1 MDLFGEK
8 PAKLLSKLVT
18 TSVQPIDVDNFVYHI
33 PGIEAYGEWLVLFS
47 SFQKLIDSSPTR
59 SSYFSHTELL
69 YHFGFFVVDGIV
81 VIVYIVLLT
90 CHYWPTGSVSAIAA
104 LDGRHYNTLRSRL
117 HSVANKVSTRITVAG
132 FSVSL
137 LMLPVLAEQL
147 FWPIWVIE
155 YFWLTEYLD

>member
-1 MDLFGEK
+1 M
-8 PAKLLSKLVT
+8 
-18 TSVQPIDVDNFVYHI
+18 
-33 PGIEAYGEWLVLFS
+33 LFS
-47 SFQKLIDSSPTR
+47 SFQKLIQTLPPPAPLT
-59 SSYFSHTELL
+59 SYIQNSFTTS
-69 YHFGFFVVDGIV
+69 GFFVVDGIV
-81 VIVYIVLLT
+81 VIVCIVLFT

-147 FWPIWVIE
+147 FWPI
-155 YFWLTEYLD
+155 

>member
-1 MDLFGEK
+1 MISVIFIF
-8 PAKLLSKLVT
+8 SKT
-18 TSVQPIDVDNFVYHI
+18 NS
-33 PGIEAYGEWLVLFS
+33 
-47 SFQKLIDSSPTR
+47 DSSPIR
-59 SSYFSHTELL
+59 SSYFLHTELL

-81 VIVYIVLLT
+81 VIVYIVLFT

-147 FWPIWVIE
+147 FWPI
-155 YFWLTEYLD
+155 

>member
-1 MDLFGEK
+1 MI
-8 PAKLLSKLVT
+8 
-18 TSVQPIDVDNFVYHI
+18 SVILTFK
-33 PGIEAYGEWLVLFS
+33 
-47 SFQKLIDSSPTR
+47 KLIQTLPPPAPLT
-59 SSYFSHTELL
+59 SHIQNSFTTAV
-69 YHFGFFVVDGIV
+69 FFVVDGIV

-147 FWPIWVIE
+147 FWPI
-155 YFWLTEYLD
+155 